1 MLSRQWQTA
10 VAEHEAAI
18 EACIAAARR
27 VDDNQWTQPRDAG
40 KWSPAQQLEHVEL
53 SYQMVYDALN
63 GKPPRARL
71 GRVRQFFL
79 RTFVLPKILRTDDF
93 REGVP
98 APREMRPAGP
108 AQERAVLEELLR
120 THAATCMEAVLAAN
134 RRGARVLHPY
144 FGPLPLLSMLRL
156 GTSHTRHHTAILARQ
171 PARPAAL
178 VAQGSANSG
187 A

>member
-27 VDDNQWTQPRDAG
+27 VDDDDWTLSRSEG
-40 KWSPAQQLEHVEL
+40 KWSPAQQLEHVGL

-63 GKPPRARL
+63 GRPPRARL
-71 GRVRQFFL
+71 GPMKQFLL
-79 RTFVLPKILRTDDF
+79 RTFVLPKILMTDKF
-93 REGVP
+93 RAGVP
-98 APREMRPAGP
+98 APGELRPLSPNQARS
-108 AQERAVLEELLR
+108 ALEELLR
-120 THAATCMEAVLAAN
+120 TRSATCLEAVLAAN
-134 RRGARVLHPY
+134 HPGARVLHPY

-156 GTSHTRHHTAILARQ
+156 GTSHTRHHTVILARQ

>member
-18 EACIAAARR
+18 EACIAAARL
-27 VDDNQWTQPRDAG
+27 VPDNQWTEPRDDG
-40 KWSPAQQLEHVEL
+40 KWSPAQQVEHVGL
-53 SYQMVYDALN
+53 SYQMVYDGLH

-79 RTFVLPKILRTDDF
+79 RTFVLPKILRTDNFGD
-93 REGVP
+93 GVP
-98 APREMRPAGP
+98 APRELRPNGT
-108 AQERAVLEELLR
+108 AQEREALEELLR
-120 THAATCMEAVLAAN
+120 TRAATCLEAVLAAN

-156 GTSHTRHHTAILARQ
+156 GTSHTRHHAAILTRQ
-171 PARPAAL
+171 
-178 VAQGSANSG
+178 G
-187 A
+187 